1 MLIVNSKMLYVMK
14 IRTIVAVTA
23 LAAMALPVAAQHR
36 CCHSVSV
43 PDTVQCTRLQYYIDM
58 QHQNKY
64 TELWGQRA
72 TIFEALPVDTND
84 IVMLGNSLTHGC
96 EWHELLGMPNVL
108 NRGII
113 GDVIEGIR
121 LRVDPILNGHPKK
134 IFLLAGVNDVSH
146 NLSADSI
153 ANAMGELIDYI
164 RTRSPQTRLY
174 VQSMLPINNSFGR
187 YKNLKDKEQVIRDAN
202 VLVAAMAQDKGF
214 TWINLY
220 TAVADKYGNL
230 RKDLTNDGLHL
241 LAPGYR
247 IWADIIRPYINE

>member
-1 MLIVNSKMLYVMK
+1 MRPFMK
-14 IRTIVAVTA
+14 IRTIVAM
-23 LAAMALPVAAQHR
+23 AAFAAIALPAAAQHQCR
-36 CCHSVSV
+36 CSHSASV
-43 PDTVQCTRLQYYIDM
+43 PDTVKCARLQYYIDT

-113 GDVIEGIR
+113 GDVIQGIR
-121 LRVDPILNGHPKK
+121 LRVDPILDGHPKK
-134 IFLLAGVNDVSH
+134 IFLLSGVNDVSH

-202 VLVAAMAQDKGF
+202 ALIAAMAQDKGF

-220 TAVADKYGNL
+220 PVVADKDGNL
-230 RKDLTNDGLHL
+230 RTDLTNDGLHL

-247 IWADIIRPYINE
+247 IWVDIIRPYINE

>member
-1 MLIVNSKMLYVMK
+1 MK

-113 GDVIEGIR
+113 GDDVPGIYER
-121 LRVDPILNGHPKK
+121 LHRRYS
-134 IFLLAGVNDVSH
+134 LARRSH
-146 NLSADSI
+146 L
-153 ANAMGELIDYI
+153 E
-164 RTRSPQTRLY
+164 RTSQEDFPT
-174 VQSMLPINNSFGR
+174 GR
-187 YKNLKDKEQVIRDAN
+187 CQRC
-202 VLVAAMAQDKGF
+202 Q
-214 TWINLY
+214 
-220 TAVADKYGNL
+220 
-230 RKDLTNDGLHL
+230 
-241 LAPGYR
+241 P
-247 IWADIIRPYINE
+247 

>member
-84 IVMLGNSLTHGC
+84 IVMLGISLTHGC

-153 ANAMGELIDYI
+153 ANAMGAMVFG
-164 RTRSPQTRLY
+164 P
-174 VQSMLPINNSFGR
+174 VFAMLCAAVT
-187 YKNLKDKEQVIRDAN
+187 D
-202 VLVAAMAQDKGF
+202 VL
-214 TWINLY
+214 
-220 TAVADKYGNL
+220 
-230 RKDLTNDGLHL
+230 
-241 LAPGYR
+241 GYL
-247 IWADIIRPYINE
+247 IRPDGIYFLPFMRNLNMFWLVVQCE

>member
-1 MLIVNSKMLYVMK
+1 MK
-14 IRTIVAVTA
+14 IRTIVAM
-23 LAAMALPVAAQHR
+23 AAFAAIALPAAAQHQCR
-36 CCHSVSV
+36 CSHSASV
-43 PDTVQCTRLQYYIDM
+43 PDTVKCARLQYYIDT

-96 EWHELLGMPNVL
+96 EWHELLDMPNVL

-113 GDVIEGIR
+113 GDVIQGIR
-121 LRVDPILNGHPKK
+121 LRVDPILDGHPKK
-134 IFLLAGVNDVSH
+134 IFLLSGVNDVSH

-202 VLVAAMAQDKGF
+202 ALIAAMAQDKGF

-220 TAVADKYGNL
+220 PAVADKDGNL
-230 RKDLTNDGLHL
+230 RTDLTNDGLHL